1 MVDKYAKN
9 DARLKA
15 GQKSYLAQF
24 TIKPSY
30 NVDQQSMTTAVN
42 PTPAIDISRAEY
54 FENPV
59 VANLSPR
66 QAENMER
73 KYNLNFEPNASKY
86 DNKILVDNDGNGDVI
101 GVVSPRRRSLN
112 HSENNIK
119 DLDTVDVKFEF

>member
-1 MVDKYAKN
+1 
-9 DARLKA
+9 
-15 GQKSYLAQF
+15 
-24 TIKPSY
+24 
-30 NVDQQSMTTAVN
+30 MTTAVN

-66 QAENMER
+66 QVENMQG

-86 DNKILVDNDGNGDVI
+86 DNKILIDHDGNGDVI

>member
-1 MVDKYAKN
+1 MYDTLPGENLDERAAPDVQPQNQPAKKAEVVDKYAKN

-66 QAENMER
+66 QVENM
-73 KYNLNFEPNASKY
+73 
-86 DNKILVDNDGNGDVI
+86 
-101 GVVSPRRRSLN
+101 
-112 HSENNIK
+112 
-119 DLDTVDVKFEF
+119 